1 MMNTRPHPWIAA
13 ALTACLYPHAAAQ
26 TADYPMRPMRLI
38 VPWVAGGG
46 TDIVARILAPKMIDA
61 LGQQVV
67 IDNRPGANGII
78 GAEVAARAAPDG
90 HNMVLHA
97 VEHFINGSVQ
107 RKLSY
112 DTVRDI
118 APVSL
123 IAAHALVLIVQPA
136 YPAAS
141 PKELA
146 AIAKA
151 RPGQL
156 SFGSWG
162 EGSLAHLSGEL
173 FKNSSALQMTHIP
186 YKGAPQA
193 ALDVIAGRV
202 PFMFVTM
209 PVGAPH
215 VKAGKVKAL
224 AVTSANRQALL
235 PDAPTMIE
243 SGYAGFQVDS
253 WRGMYM
259 PAGTPKFAITRLNR
273 ELVKIM
279 QMPDVRTRIN
289 ASGFDPLSSTPEEL
303 DAFSKAEYAKWAK
316 VVKSA
321 GVRAE

>member
-1 MMNTRPHPWIAA
+1 MLFHRLWASSATALLGLAGGAA
-13 ALTACLYPHAAAQ
+13 GA
-26 TADYPMRPMRLI
+26 ADYPVRPLRII

-46 TDIVARILAPKMIDA
+46 TDIVARILAPKLIDT
-61 LGQQVV
+61 LGQQLV

-78 GAEVAARAAPDG
+78 GAEVAAKAAPDG
-90 HNMVLHA
+90 HTMVLHA

-107 RKLSY
+107 PRLNY
-112 DTVRDI
+112 DTVKDF

-123 IAAHALVLIVQPA
+123 IAAHALVLIVQPL

-141 PKELA
+141 PKDLA
-146 AIAKA
+146 ALAKA
-151 RPGQL
+151 KPGQL

-162 EGSLAHLSGEL
+162 DGSLAHLSGEL
-173 FKNSSALQMTHIP
+173 FKHSAALQMTHIP

-224 AVTSANRQALL
+224 AVTSAKRQALIHE
-235 PDAPTMIE
+235 APTMIE
-243 SGYAGFQVDS
+243 AGYAGFQVDS
-253 WRGMYM
+253 WRGMYV
-259 PAGTPKFAITRLNR
+259 PAGTPQYAVTRLNR

-279 QMPDVRTRIN
+279 QISDVRSRIN

-303 DAFSKAEYAKWAK
+303 DAFGRAEFEKWAK
-316 VVKSA
+316 VVKTA
-321 GVRAE
+321 GIRAE

>member
-1 MMNTRPHPWIAA
+1 MTFYRLHVVCFAA
-13 ALTACLYPHAAAQ
+13 FFAGALAHA
-26 TADYPMRPMRLI
+26 ADYPSRPLRLI

-78 GAEVAARAAPDG
+78 GAEVAAKAAPDG

-107 RKLSY
+107 AKLNY
-112 DTVRDI
+112 DTLKDI

-136 YPAAS
+136 YPASS

-146 AIAKA
+146 AVAKA
-151 RPGQL
+151 KPGQL

-173 FKNSSALQMTHIP
+173 FKNSAALQMTHVP

-215 VKAGKVKAL
+215 VKAGKLKAL
-224 AVTSANRQALL
+224 AVTSARRQALM
-235 PDAPTMIE
+235 PETPTMIE

-253 WRGMYM
+253 WRGLYV
-259 PAGTPKFAITRLNR
+259 PAGSPQYAITRLNR

-279 QMPDVRTRIN
+279 QMTDVRARIN

-303 DAFSKAEYAKWAK
+303 DAFGKAEFAKWAK
-316 VVKSA
+316 VVKTA
-321 GVRAE
+321 GVRSE

>member
-1 MMNTRPHPWIAA
+1 MQYRLPIVLA
-13 ALTACLYPHAAAQ
+13 ALLTVCAGAHA
-26 TADYPMRPMRLI
+26 ADYPSRPLRLI

-46 TDIVARILAPKMIDA
+46 TDIVARIIAPKMIDA

-78 GAEVAARAAPDG
+78 GAEVAAKAAPDG
-90 HNMVLHA
+90 HNMVLHS

-107 RKLSY
+107 TRLNY
-112 DTVRDI
+112 DTLKDI

-123 IAAHALVLIVQPA
+123 IAAHALVLIVQPS

-151 RPGQL
+151 KPGQL

-173 FKNSSALQMTHIP
+173 LKSSAALQMTHIP

-193 ALDVIAGRV
+193 ALDVIAGRI

-209 PVGAPH
+209 PIGAPH

-224 AVTSANRQALL
+224 AVTSAKRQALI
-235 PDAPTMIE
+235 PEAPTMIE

-253 WRGMYM
+253 WRGMYV
-259 PAGTPKFAITRLNR
+259 PAGTPQYAVTRLNR
-273 ELVKIM
+273 ELMKIM
-279 QMPDVRTRIN
+279 QMPDVRQRIN

-303 DAFSKAEYAKWAK
+303 DAFGRAEYAKWAK
-316 VVKSA
+316 VVKTA
-321 GVRAE
+321 GIRAD

>member
-1 MMNTRPHPWIAA
+1 MSFFRLRVAQITSIAA
-13 ALTACLYPHAAAQ
+13 LFSSTVAHAAE
-26 TADYPMRPMRLI
+26 YPSRPLRLI

-46 TDIVARILAPKMIDA
+46 TDIVARILSPKLIDA

-78 GAEVAARAAPDG
+78 GAEVAAKAAPDG
-90 HNMVLHA
+90 HSMVLHA

-107 RKLSY
+107 SRLAY
-112 DTVRDI
+112 DTVKDI

-146 AIAKA
+146 AIAKSK
-151 RPGQL
+151 PGQL

-173 FKNSSALQMTHIP
+173 FKNSAALQMTHVP

-224 AVTSANRQALL
+224 AVTSAKRQALI
-235 PDAPTMIE
+235 PEAPTMIE

-253 WRGMYM
+253 WRGMYV
-259 PAGTPKFAITRLNR
+259 PAGTPPFAITRLNR

-303 DAFSKAEYAKWAK
+303 DAFGKAEYAKWAK
-316 VVKSA
+316 VVKTA
-321 GVRAE
+321 GVRIE

>member
-1 MMNTRPHPWIAA
+1 MPLQKIARYV
-13 ALTACLYPHAAAQ
+13 ALLLPCASASAIG
-26 TADYPMRPMRLI
+26 ADYPTRPLRLI

-46 TDIVARILAPKMIDA
+46 TDIVARILAPKLIDA

-67 IDNRPGANGII
+67 IDTRPGANGII
-78 GAEVAARAAPDG
+78 GAEVAAKAAPDG
-90 HNMVLHA
+90 HTLVLHA

-107 RKLSY
+107 AKLPY
-112 DTVRDI
+112 DTVKDI

-123 IAAHALVLIVQPA
+123 IAAHALVLIVQPSF
-136 YPAAS
+136 PAAS

-146 AIAKA
+146 ALAKA
-151 RPGQL
+151 KPGQL

-173 FKNSSALQMTHIP
+173 FKNSAALQMTHVP

-224 AVTSANRQALL
+224 AVTSAKRQALL
-235 PDAPTMIE
+235 PDSPTMIE
-243 SGYAGFQVDS
+243 AGYAGFQVDS
-253 WRGMYM
+253 WRGMYV
-259 PAGTPKFAITRLNR
+259 PAGTPRHAIARLNR
-273 ELVKIM
+273 DLVAIM
-279 QMPDVRTRIN
+279 QMADVRSRIN
-289 ASGFDPLSSTPEEL
+289 ASGFDALSSTPQEL
-303 DAFSKAEYAKWAK
+303 DAFGKSEYAKWAN
-316 VVKSA
+316 VVKAA
-321 GVRAE
+321 GLDTP

>member
-1 MMNTRPHPWIAA
+1 MLLRLLVVLTLPAFCMNTLAAENASYPSRP
-13 ALTACLYPHAAAQ
+13 L
-26 TADYPMRPMRLI
+26 RLI

-46 TDIVARILAPKMIDA
+46 TDIVARIIAPKMIDA

-78 GAEVAARAAPDG
+78 GAEVAAKAAPDG

-107 RKLSY
+107 AKLNY
-112 DTVRDI
+112 DTVKDI

-123 IAAHALVLIVQPA
+123 IAAHALVLIVQPS
-136 YPAAS
+136 YPASS

-151 RPGQL
+151 KPGQL

-162 EGSLAHLSGEL
+162 DGSLAHLSGEL
-173 FKNSSALQMTHIP
+173 FKNSAALQMTHIP

-224 AVTSANRQALL
+224 AVTSAQRQALL

-253 WRGMYM
+253 WRGMYV
-259 PAGTPKFAITRLNR
+259 PAGSPRHAVTRLNR
-273 ELVKIM
+273 ELVIIM
-279 QMPDVRTRIN
+279 QMADVRSRIQ

-303 DAFSKAEYAKWAK
+303 DAFGKAEFVKWAK

-321 GVRAE
+321 GVRVE

>member
-1 MMNTRPHPWIAA
+1 MISTRPHQWIAA
-13 ALTACLYPHAAAQ
+13 VLAACLCSHAAAQ
-26 TADYPMRPMRLI
+26 SADYPSRPIRLI

-46 TDIVARILAPKMIDA
+46 TDIVARIIAPKMIDA

-78 GAEVAARAAPDG
+78 GAEVAAKAAPDG
-90 HNMVLHA
+90 HNLVLHA

-107 RKLSY
+107 RKLPY
-112 DTVRDI
+112 DTVNDI
-118 APVSL
+118 APVTL
-123 IAAHALVLIVQPA
+123 IAAHALILIVQPA

-151 RPGQL
+151 KPGQL

-173 FKNSSALQMTHIP
+173 FKNSAALQMTHIP

-224 AVTSANRQALL
+224 AVTSANRQALI

-243 SGYAGFQVDS
+243 SGYPGFQVDS
-253 WRGMYM
+253 WRGLYV
-259 PAGTPKFAITRLNR
+259 PAGTPKPIIARLNR
-273 ELVKIM
+273 DLVKIM
-279 QMPDVRTRIN
+279 QMPDVRTRIT
-289 ASGFDPLSSTPEEL
+289 AAGFDPLSSSVEEL
-303 DAFSKAEYAKWAK
+303 DAFSKAEFAKWAK

-321 GVRAE
+321 GIRAE

>member
-1 MMNTRPHPWIAA
+1 MPYRALIIAA
-13 ALTACLYPHAAAQ
+13 AALPAMAPSIQA
-26 TADYPMRPMRLI
+26 ADYPTRPLRLI

-67 IDNRPGANGII
+67 IDNRPGANGVI
-78 GAEVAARAAPDG
+78 GAEVAAKAAPDG

-107 RKLSY
+107 SRLNY
-112 DTVRDI
+112 DTVKDI

-123 IAAHALVLIVQPA
+123 IAAHALVLIVQPS
-136 YPAAS
+136 YPASS

-151 RPGQL
+151 KPGQL

-173 FKNSSALQMTHIP
+173 LKSSAGLQMTHVP

-193 ALDVIAGRV
+193 ALDVIAGRI

-224 AVTSANRQALL
+224 AVTSAARQALI
-235 PDAPTMIE
+235 PEVPTMIE

-253 WRGMYM
+253 WRGMYV
-259 PAGTPKFAITRLNR
+259 PAGSPRYAIARLNR

-279 QMPDVRTRIN
+279 QLPDVRARIN

-303 DAFSKAEYAKWAK
+303 DAFGKAEFAKWAK
-316 VVKSA
+316 VVKAA
-321 GVRAE
+321 GVRTE

>member
-1 MMNTRPHPWIAA
+1 MRTRHAWAVASCAAIAA
-13 ALTACLYPHAAAQ
+13 MSAAGA
-26 TADYPMRPMRLI
+26 ADYPTRPLRLI

-90 HNMVLHA
+90 HSMVLHA

-107 RKLSY
+107 ARLNY
-112 DTVRDI
+112 DTVKDI

-123 IAAHALVLIVQPA
+123 IAAHALVLIVQPS
-136 YPAAS
+136 YPVSSAR
-141 PKELA
+141 ELA
-146 AIAKA
+146 ALAKA
-151 RPGQL
+151 KPGQL

-162 EGSLAHLSGEL
+162 DGSLAHLSGEL
-173 FKNSSALQMTHIP
+173 FKNSAALQMTHIP

-215 VKAGKVKAL
+215 AKAGKAKAL
-224 AVTSANRQALL
+224 AVTSAQRQALL
-235 PDAPTMIE
+235 PDTPTMIE

-253 WRGMYM
+253 WRGMYV
-259 PAGTPKFAITRLNR
+259 PAGSPRHAITRLNR

-279 QMPDVRTRIN
+279 QMPDVRARIH

-303 DAFSKAEYAKWAK
+303 DAFGKAEFAKWAK
-316 VVKSA
+316 VVKTA
-321 GVRAE
+321 GVRVE

>member
-1 MMNTRPHPWIAA
+1 MLVRRLQLPAA
-13 ALTACLYPHAAAQ
+13 AILAATAASSLA
-26 TADYPMRPMRLI
+26 ADYPSRPLRLI

-78 GAEVAARAAPDG
+78 GAEVAAKAAPDG

-107 RKLSY
+107 SRLNY
-112 DTVRDI
+112 DTVKDF

-123 IAAHALVLIVQPA
+123 IAAHALVLIVQPS
-136 YPAAS
+136 YPAGS

-146 AIAKA
+146 ALAKA
-151 RPGQL
+151 KPGQL

-173 FKNSSALQMTHIP
+173 FKNSAALQMTHIP

-193 ALDVIAGRV
+193 ALDVIAGRI

-215 VKAGKVKAL
+215 VKAGKLKAL
-224 AVTSANRQALL
+224 AVTSAARQALI

-253 WRGMYM
+253 WRGMYV
-259 PAGTPKFAITRLNR
+259 PAGSPQHAVTRLNR

-279 QMPDVRTRIN
+279 QMPDVRSRIQ
-289 ASGFDPLSSTPEEL
+289 ASGFDPLSSTPQEL

-316 VVKSA
+316 VVKTA
-321 GVRAE
+321 GVKAE

>member
-1 MMNTRPHPWIAA
+1 MPYRALMIAA
-13 ALTACLYPHAAAQ
+13 AALPAMTPSAQ
-26 TADYPMRPMRLI
+26 AADYPTRPLRLI

-67 IDNRPGANGII
+67 IDNRPGANGVI
-78 GAEVAARAAPDG
+78 GAEVASKAAPDG

-107 RKLSY
+107 SRLNY
-112 DTVRDI
+112 DTVKDI

-123 IAAHALVLIVQPA
+123 IAAHALVLIVQPS
-136 YPAAS
+136 YPASS

-151 RPGQL
+151 KPGQL

-173 FKNSSALQMTHIP
+173 FKNSAALQMTHIP

-193 ALDVIAGRV
+193 ALDVIAGRI

-224 AVTSANRQALL
+224 AVTSAARQALI
-235 PDAPTMIE
+235 PEAPTMIE

-253 WRGMYM
+253 WRGMYV
-259 PAGTPKFAITRLNR
+259 PAGSPRYAIARLNR

-279 QMPDVRTRIN
+279 QLPDVRARIN

-316 VVKSA
+316 VVRTA
-321 GVRAE
+321 GVRVE

>member
-1 MMNTRPHPWIAA
+1 MPYRALMIAA
-13 ALTACLYPHAAAQ
+13 AALPAMTPSAQ
-26 TADYPMRPMRLI
+26 AADYPTRPLRLI

-67 IDNRPGANGII
+67 IDNRPGANGVI
-78 GAEVAARAAPDG
+78 GAEVAAKAAPDG

-107 RKLSY
+107 SRLNY
-112 DTVRDI
+112 DTVKDI

-123 IAAHALVLIVQPA
+123 IAAHALVLIVQPS
-136 YPAAS
+136 YPASS

-151 RPGQL
+151 KLGQL

-173 FKNSSALQMTHIP
+173 FKNSAGLQMTHIP

-193 ALDVIAGRV
+193 ALDVIAGRI

-215 VKAGKVKAL
+215 VKAGRVKAL
-224 AVTSANRQALL
+224 AVTSAARQALI
-235 PDAPTMIE
+235 PEAPTMIE

-253 WRGMYM
+253 WRGMYV
-259 PAGTPKFAITRLNR
+259 PAGSPRYAITRLNR

-279 QMPDVRTRIN
+279 QLPDVRARIN

-316 VVKSA
+316 VVRTA
-321 GVRAE
+321 GVRVE